1 MIRPDFVNH
10 RMPGESFKTY
20 RARRRTVA
28 KAIKL
33 HLKGRV
39 AFKSSDV
46 VSYPA
51 VGLRPDLDTAITKDL
66 ERGLLR
72 NLVPVPMA
80 DGTVR
85 RVGRTKG
92 TSFRYPV
99 PRAKARAVAL
109 AASRAARQ

>member
-10 RMPGESFKTY
+10 RMPGEKFSAY
-20 RARRRTVA
+20 RARRRTVN
-28 KAIKL
+28 KAIRL
-33 HLKGRV
+33 HLKGRM
-39 AFKSSDV
+39 AFKSCDV

-72 NLVPVPMA
+72 NLVPVTLA

-85 RVGRTKG
+85 RIGRTKG
-92 TSFRYPV
+92 VSFRYPV
-99 PRAKARAVAL
+99 PRAEARAVAL